1 VKPSHSCAS
10 TYSVLLLALLE
21 VETTELDVVLDT
33 GEEELDVEDD
43 GGLEDETREE
53 LEVDETTE
61 EVEELGLEVE
71 VTGEV
76 VVVVLDIAN
85 AAPPIATTIMITTIT
100 RAITLLMAL
109 WYLVILQIQP
119 KTGII

>member
-1 VKPSHSCAS
+1 
-10 TYSVLLLALLE
+10 VLLLALLE

-76 VVVVLDIAN
+76 VVDLDIAN

-100 RAITLLMAL
+100 RAITRLMAL

>member
-1 VKPSHSCAS
+1 
-10 TYSVLLLALLE
+10 VLW
-21 VETTELDVVLDT
+21 
-33 GEEELDVEDD
+33 
-43 GGLEDETREE
+43 LEDETREE

-100 RAITLLMAL
+100 RAITRLMAL